1 MIKKLMKISS
11 ILLLSI
17 FSFYYTEKSIEI
29 VRNQDPIMKKIKNT
43 DDKYN
48 ISAVNAKIEGNTII
62 PGKTGKTIDYES
74 SYTKMKQ
81 YGNYNEILIEL
92 KDVKPTISVEDH
104 YDKFIIS
111 GYYEKKSVAL
121 IFKVD
126 TKNPTDI
133 LNILNKNETKATFFI
148 DGVYLETNYNEIQN
162 LKQHQLELLSY
173 NNDYDELH
181 FSSSKSYLETLTNKK
196 LKYCYSEYDKKEVI
210 TLCEKLKLHTIIP
223 TIQVKSSPFKEIKEQ
238 LRNSAIISIPISEI
252 TKQELDT
259 TIKYIKSRG
268 YKLETLDELLNEN
281 YEK

>member
-111 GYYEKKSVAL
+111 GYYEKKSVA
-121 IFKVD
+121 
-126 TKNPTDI
+126 
-133 LNILNKNETKATFFI
+133 TFFI

-238 LRNSAIISIPISEI
+238 LKNSAIISIPISEI